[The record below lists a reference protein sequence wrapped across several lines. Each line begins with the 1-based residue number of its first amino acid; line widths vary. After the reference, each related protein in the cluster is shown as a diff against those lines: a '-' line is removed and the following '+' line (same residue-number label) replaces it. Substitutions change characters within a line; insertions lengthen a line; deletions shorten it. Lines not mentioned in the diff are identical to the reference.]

1 MLDGR
6 RRVLARPLYRGED
19 AFNPVGQRHVGSHE
33 LPPGRDVPGS
43 KCPRR
48 ASCRETVRQAGA
60 HFGDEQALE
69 LVCRSEF
76 ESPIRRRD
84 DRLGFA
90 VHEPGVGG
98 SFPGAVDPHE
108 SFEEVAIRERLRL
121 GAERSNRQGL
131 REGAPD
137 GGLVRG
143 PYPVQNEGWITG
155 FERGGSGGHHGPFH
169 RVAMGERGRRN
180 RDADKQSYG
189 KRGAAK
195 HRDVAVR
202 HLVLHRRTSCTARAR
217 ENAARPSEFR
227 LHRRPGVRLAPS
239 KCSRMYRMEHTD
251 PVCGV
256 CGLIPHAPRLSG
268 TTHLVARSAAMQ
280 TLLKRVARFAANSAP
295 VTVLGETGAGKE
307 VVARVLHA
315 NSPRAKQP
323 FVAVNVAALP
333 AELLESELFGH
344 AKGAFTGAA
353 TARRGLFEAADKGT
367 LFLDEIGE
375 MPLPLQAK
383 LLRALQ
389 DGELRRV
396 GESESYVVDV
406 RVVCATHRDLAQ
418 RIREGAF
425 RQDLLYRLKVLT
437 IEMPALRERR
447 DDILPLAVH
456 FLAEEKA
463 RARGFTTSARKILL
477 NYGWPGNVREL
488 QNAVK
493 HGAALAGGAE
503 VDAEDLPDELNRPAG
518 RRPLETAART
528 PRSLHTLG
536 ELEREHILRVLDAC
550 GDSQSEAARVLG
562 IARNTLWRK
571 LRTYS

>member
-1 MLDGR
+1 
-6 RRVLARPLYRGED
+6 
-19 AFNPVGQRHVGSHE
+19 
-33 LPPGRDVPGS
+33 
-43 KCPRR
+43 
-48 ASCRETVRQAGA
+48 
-60 HFGDEQALE
+60 
-69 LVCRSEF
+69 
-76 ESPIRRRD
+76 
-84 DRLGFA
+84 
-90 VHEPGVGG
+90 
-98 SFPGAVDPHE
+98 
-108 SFEEVAIRERLRL
+108 
-121 GAERSNRQGL
+121 
-131 REGAPD
+131 
-137 GGLVRG
+137 
-143 PYPVQNEGWITG
+143 
-155 FERGGSGGHHGPFH
+155 
-169 RVAMGERGRRN
+169 
-180 RDADKQSYG
+180 
-189 KRGAAK
+189 
-195 HRDVAVR
+195 
-202 HLVLHRRTSCTARAR
+202 
-217 ENAARPSEFR
+217 
-227 LHRRPGVRLAPS
+227 
-239 KCSRMYRMEHTD
+239 MYRMEHTH

-406 RVVCATHRDLAQ
+406 RVVCATHRDLAL

-518 RRPLETAART
+518 RRPLETAARR
-528 PRSLHTLG
+528 PRSLQTLG